1 MKNIDELKSIISSC
15 KTDKQVIKAVEA
27 AGYKVVKD
35 TGPEIG
41 TLSIWI
47 SDKIRIYKRRK
58 NEYILQ
64 EWTPVKF
71 EYSGIPTFFATNSY
85 F

>member
-1 MKNIDELKSIISSC
+1 MDINELKLIIAAC
-15 KTDKQVIKAVEA
+15 KTDKQVLNAIES
-27 AGYKVVKD
+27 AGYKVIKD
-35 TGPEIG
+35 TSPELG
-41 TLSIWI
+41 SFSIWI

-58 NEYILQ
+58 NDYVLQ
-64 EWTPVKF
+64 QWQPVKM